1 MTMTNS
7 PVLTDTPMT
16 TDFKHAGP
24 GIRLGSW
31 LLDALL
37 GLVTLYVGWLIWA
50 LFTAEE
56 GQTPAKRLLG
66 LRVIREDRQEP
77 ASLLW
82 MFFVRGIFG
91 GLVAWLLSM
100 FTLGIILFMPLWD
113 GKNRNIWDRA
123 SGCVVIR
130 ER

>member
-37 GLVTLYVGWLIWA
+37 GLVTL
-50 LFTAEE
+50 F
-56 GQTPAKRLLG
+56 
-66 LRVIREDRQEP
+66 
-77 ASLLW
+77 
-82 MFFVRGIFG
+82 
-91 GLVAWLLSM
+91 WLLPSQ
-100 FTLGIILFMPLWD
+100 
-113 GKNRNIWDRA
+113 
-123 SGCVVIR
+123 VVEARLAEIG
-130 ER
+130 

>member
-16 TDFKHAGP
+16 TDFEHAGP

-91 GLVAWLLSM
+91 GLVAWVASL

-113 GKNRNIWDRA
+113 SKNRNIWDIA